1 MAQRL
6 KPTQGQE
13 PEQRRKPT
21 INVHDCRLDD
31 LVEDPAPSDE
41 ESDYND
47 SPVERSEDEDF
58 EEGEQDRYL
67 DRVFEGETAG
77 AGRPRAHL
85 AVVALGGDF
94 GVAVQGIGQPLAED
108 IRGLIAEKAKLLKA
122 LGQAILAE
130 YTNDLRRL
138 LAGQAVDIV
147 GRLVQTRLAERLAR
161 DNGQNPSTWRT
172 RIAKAVH
179 NEWIELPDGR
189 VVPLGLFFRSTT
201 GPAAQKEEEEGDLLR
216 FLSEHPARNY
226 TELARKYLEARGVRP
241 GQSRVKEQYRKRFER
256 LKKGLLRWVRQNP
269 QKGDQELAQLFLAR
283 RGLPADDALIGR
295 VVQILQALRGKQEWP
310 GKGRKRKSRIR
321 RTG

>member
-1 MAQRL
+1 
-6 KPTQGQE
+6 
-13 PEQRRKPT
+13 
-21 INVHDCRLDD
+21 
-31 LVEDPAPSDE
+31 VEDPAPPDE
-41 ESDYND
+41 EPDYDD

-58 EEGEQDRYL
+58 EEGKQDRYL
-67 DRVFEGETAG
+67 DRVFEGETVG

-94 GVAVQGIGQPLAED
+94 GVAVQGIGQPLAGD
-108 IRGLIAEKAKLLKA
+108 IRWPVAEKTKLLKA

-130 YTNDLRRL
+130 YSDDLHRL

-147 GRLVQTRLAERLAR
+147 GRLVQTELAERLAR

-189 VVPLGLFFRSTT
+189 AVPLGLFFRSTT
-201 GPAAQKEEEEGDLLR
+201 GPAAREEERDLLR
-216 FLSEHPARNY
+216 FLSEHPALNC
-226 TELARKYLEARGVRP
+226 TDLARKYLKECEVRP

-256 LKKGLLRWVRQNP
+256 LKKGLLKWVRQNP
-269 QKGDQELAQLFLAR
+269 QKGDRELAQLFLAR

-310 GKGRKRKSRIR
+310 GKGRKRKDRNR
-321 RTG
+321 RPG